1 MAQIGAF
8 YVLPS
13 VPIGCVF
20 VHAMPRL
27 HSTTTA
33 RSLREQVVSTSASG
47 AHPPTAIVPNCRDS
61 PASLDW
67 HSLCNYWRL
76 ANPNLLVRLGANVM
90 NTPKNMLVASLLFGA
105 AALAPNFA
113 RAQAGDDLA
122 ARRQAILQ
130 QDELVTD
137 DGQIIEQNVAV
148 VPATRATFRNSG
160 DAAPFQ
166 EVRWR
171 RGYGGYYGRSYGAY
185 YGGPR
190 GYARYPGYYDPYY
203 GGGYGYGYRAYGPG
217 YGYDRPYYYGR
228 PYGAARVGPLRVIW

>member
-1 MAQIGAF
+1 
-8 YVLPS
+8 
-13 VPIGCVF
+13 
-20 VHAMPRL
+20 
-27 HSTTTA
+27 
-33 RSLREQVVSTSASG
+33 
-47 AHPPTAIVPNCRDS
+47 
-61 PASLDW
+61 
-67 HSLCNYWRL
+67 
-76 ANPNLLVRLGANVM
+76 M
-90 NTPKNMLVASLLFGA
+90 NTLKNRFVASLLFVA
-105 AALAPNFA
+105 AAIAPNFA

-137 DGQIIEQNVAV
+137 DGQIIEQSVAV

-171 RGYGGYYGRSYGAY
+171 RGYGGHYGGYYGRPYGAY

-190 GYARYPGYYDPYY
+190 NYARYPQYYDPYY
-203 GGGYGYGYRAYGPG
+203 RGGYGYGGGYGYRAYGPG
-217 YGYDRPYYYGR
+217 YDYYRSDRPYYYGR